1 MKRSIIFMATLLFSP
16 FIAAKGIFS
25 FLLTASLA
33 LSVGPLSRTAINFVL
48 TADSKNAQ
56 DAREYMQKNP
66 ILIDLLKKY
75 TEFGET
81 TSTARTQEY
90 KNFNNLLKAAREQA
104 AIHKQTIVP
113 SEPETANAEN
123 MQPVNTEHVP
133 ATSENPYSGQ
143 Q

>member
-1 MKRSIIFMATLLFSP
+1 MTTLLFSP

-113 SEPETANAEN
+113 SEPETTNIEN
-123 MQPVNTEHVP
+123 IQPVDTEHAP